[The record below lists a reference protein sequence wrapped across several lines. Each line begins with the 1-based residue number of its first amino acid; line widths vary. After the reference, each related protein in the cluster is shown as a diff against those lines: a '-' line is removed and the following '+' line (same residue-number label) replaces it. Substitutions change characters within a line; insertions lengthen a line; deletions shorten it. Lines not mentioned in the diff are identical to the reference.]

1 VGHAGLVGHKR
12 KAEHGKSFAA
22 IVAEVEAS
30 GGGGGPV
37 IAWGQPVVDGE
48 FTDEGGVRWQLR
60 GDGSMPWK
68 RVEQLLKDPEVRVL
82 RVYAN
87 EASDVLPA
95 DRERFSAEIK
105 PYLTGKVVREAG
117 DWTDFL
123 AGEFK
128 DEQHHHLLVVEQSC

>member
-1 VGHAGLVGHKR
+1 MGHKR

-30 GGGGGPV
+30 RGAGGPV
-37 IAWGQPVVDGE
+37 VAWSQPVVDGE

-95 DRERFSAEIK
+95 DRESFSAEIK
-105 PYLTGKVVREAG
+105 PYLTGKVLREAG

-128 DEQHHHLLVVEQSC
+128 DEQHNHLLVVEQSC